1 MPAPGP
7 VWNLAKLRERLA
19 WARDR
24 GMLRAPR
31 GRGTVPPGP
40 RREGGMVPRI
50 TVRVSCK
57 TRVEKPPWG
66 LAFGKPVTGKG
77 WEMAE
82 PRIFPPCSPPSVRAE
97 EEQKAGEC
105 GDYKSSGAS
114 ERVVKLSVAVSQR
127 GGCCRLCLVVAVTS
141 TRSAV

>member
-1 MPAPGP
+1 MLAPDP
-7 VWNLAKLRERLA
+7 VWNLAKLCEWLA

-24 GMLRAPR
+24 GMLRAR
-31 GRGTVPPGP
+31 PGP

-77 WEMAE
+77 WEWQNRE
-82 PRIFPPCSPPSVRAE
+82 EDFPSCSPPSVRAE
-97 EEQKAGEC
+97 EEQKTDEC
-105 GDYKSSGAS
+105 GGYKSSGAS

-141 TRSAV
+141 SRSAV